1 MTKSVGTFLFF
12 LFFNTMFCV
21 AQDTIVRMNG
31 KKIIC
36 KVIEITEDKIIYS
49 VDIKTRIIDQIVV
62 SHVKYQ
68 DGTIDFFRSTSQ
80 EKTHEVDIKRSKN
93 NLFKSGLSF
102 SLQPGYSYFRKFNS
116 KYMSPSS
123 VKFHVVGLSVKL
135 ENRWFYGQNSKF
147 RNGLQLT
154 WLETAGYISDK
165 NFTVYL
171 GLINPGY
178 CGIYKVSEKSGLE
191 YSLNFGFGILGDV
204 KAYTGINLTP
214 KLEYTIKNTSF
225 GISYSTFLFGRQIEI
240 VILGNVPY
248 RNAISHTFN
257 LSYRFKF

>member
-1 MTKSVGTFLFF
+1 MTKSTSVFLFF
-12 LFFNTMFCV
+12 LFFNTMFCF
-21 AQDTIVRMNG
+21 AQDTIVKMNG
-31 KKIIC
+31 KKI
-36 KVIEITEDKIIYS
+36 VSNVVEITKAKIIYS
-49 VDIKTRIIDQIVV
+49 DSIKTRIIDQINV
-62 SHVKYQ
+62 SHIKYH
-68 DGTIDFFRSTSQ
+68 DGTVDFFRSTSR
-80 EKTHEVDIKRSKN
+80 EKAHEVDIKRSKN
-93 NLFKSGLSF
+93 NLFKSGFSI
-102 SLQPGYSYFRKFNS
+102 SLQPGYFYFRKFDS

-154 WLETAGYISDK
+154 WVETAGYISDK

-191 YSLNFGFGILGDV
+191 YSLNFGFGILGNV
-204 KAYTGINLTP
+204 KAFTGINLTP
-214 KLEYTIKNTSF
+214 KLEYTLNNTSF
-225 GISYSTFLFGRQIEI
+225 GISYSAFLLGRQF
-240 VILGNVPY
+240 VILGSVPY
-248 RNAISHTFN
+248 RKAISHTFN